1 MENKITTFP
10 AAHNISAELMVF
22 IMVFHWG
29 YKLCPNTI
37 IISAV
42 TGNIFINSTVTSY
55 VLLHM

>member
-29 YKLCPNTI
+29 YKLCPDTI

-42 TGNIFINSTVTSY
+42 TGNIFINSTVTSF
-55 VLLHM
+55 